1 MSYGIQLSFNNKQEV
16 IEIPVMPSSIGLTEG
31 GNGKGYNVVGL
42 GEINV
47 IKDAKL
53 TEYQFSS
60 IFPYYRYHFVHTK
73 KLLSPVQY
81 IEFINRWM
89 RKRHPIRL
97 IIKSDL
103 YDVNT
108 PASIESFEWKEVAGS
123 QDIEYSI
130 KLKKYVFYSAQKV
143 AVIKSA
149 AGKKAAKP
157 TAQKKTRPNE
167 KVTPK
172 TYKVQKGDY
181 MYAIAKKTLG
191 DGNRWREIK
200 SLNSLSDAEIK
211 NLKVGRVL
219 KIPAAAKA
227 GVKKK

>member
-1 MSYGIQLSFNNKQEV
+1 MSWNNKQEV
-16 IEIPVMPSSIGLTEG
+16 IEIPVMPPSIGLTEG

-60 IFPYYRYHFVHTK
+60 IFPATRYPFVHTK
-73 KLLSPVQY
+73 TLLSPGQY
-81 IEFINRWM
+81 VEFLNRWI

-103 YDVNT
+103 YDINT
-108 PASIESFEWKEVAGS
+108 PASIESFEWKENAGT
-123 QDIEYSI
+123 QDIEYSL
-130 KLKKYVFYSAQKV
+130 KLKKYIFYSAKQVK
-143 AVIKSA
+143 VIKSA
-149 AGKKAAKP
+149 SGKKATKP
-157 TAQKKTRPNE
+157 TTQKKTRPNE

-181 MYAIAKKTLG
+181 MYAISKKTLG

-200 SLNSLSDAEIK
+200 TLNNMSDADIK

-219 KIPAAAKA
+219 KIPTT
-227 GVKKK
+227 GVKRNDRGLN

>member
-1 MSYGIQLSFNNKQEV
+1 MSYGIQLSWNNKQEV
-16 IEIPVMPSSIGLTEG
+16 IEIPVMPPSIGLTEG
-31 GNGKGYNVVGL
+31 GNSKGYNVVGL
-42 GEINV
+42 GDINV

-60 IFPYYRYHFVHTK
+60 IFPFHRYHFVHTE
-73 KLLSPVQY
+73 KLLSPGQY
-81 IEFINRWM
+81 VELINRWI

-103 YDVNT
+103 YDINT
-108 PASIESFEWKEVAGS
+108 PASIESFEWKENAGT

-130 KLKKYVFYSAQKV
+130 KLKKYIFYSAKQVKI
-143 AVIKSA
+143 IKTANS
-149 AGKKAAKP
+149 KTAAKT
-157 TAQKKTRPNE
+157 TAQQKTRPNE
-167 KVTPK
+167 KVAPK

-200 SLNSLSDAEIK
+200 TLNNMSDADIK

-219 KIPAAAKA
+219 KIPTA

>member
-1 MSYGIQLSFNNKQEV
+1 MSYGIQLSWNNKQEV
-16 IEIPVMPSSIGLTEG
+16 IEIPVMPPSIGLTEG

-60 IFPYYRYHFVHTK
+60 IFPYHRYSFVHTE
-73 KLLSPVQY
+73 KLLSPGQY
-81 IEFINRWM
+81 VEFINRWM

-103 YDVNT
+103 YDINT

-130 KLKKYVFYSAQKV
+130 KLKKYIFYSAKQVKI
-143 AVIKSA
+143 IKTANS
-149 AGKKAAKP
+149 KTAAK
-157 TAQKKTRPNE
+157 TTSQQKTRPNE
-167 KVTPK
+167 KVAPK

>member
-1 MSYGIQLSFNNKQEV
+1 MTYGIQLSFNNKKEV
-16 IEIPVMPSSIGLTEG
+16 IEIPVMPPSIGLTEG

-53 TEYQFSS
+53 TEYQFNS
-60 IFPYYRYHFVHTK
+60 IFPARRYPFVHTE
-73 KLLSPVQY
+73 KLLATGKYV
-81 IEFINRWM
+81 EFINRWM
-89 RKRHPIRL
+89 RSRHPIRL

-103 YDVNT
+103 YDINT

-130 KLKKYVFYSAQKV
+130 KLKKYIFYAAKKAV
-143 AVIKSA
+143 VIKSA

-191 DGNRWREIK
+191 DGNRWKEIK
-200 SLNSLSDAEIK
+200 KLNNMTDADIK

-219 KIPAAAKA
+219 KIPTA